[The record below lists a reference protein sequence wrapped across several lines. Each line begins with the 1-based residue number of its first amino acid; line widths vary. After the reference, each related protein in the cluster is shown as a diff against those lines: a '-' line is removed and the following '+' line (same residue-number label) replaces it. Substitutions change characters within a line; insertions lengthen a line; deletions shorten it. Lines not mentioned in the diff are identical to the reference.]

1 MMHYEPGRLLFFAY
15 ACAIVELYFQMSDR
29 HSLAPSGAVTA
40 VSAIDSNCD
49 TAIACLGGAGRCHR
63 ALVQLSGQ
71 ARISDTAIADR
82 DIIYYNKGRV
92 RMDKK
97 RLQWHPGFFAVL
109 QIELEEERRFLRF
122 YAEYN
127 LTRKPLQI
135 DVLVV
140 RKETGRVIQKN
151 IGRIFRQYNVVE
163 YKGIKDYI
171 SINDFYKSIGYAC
184 LLQSN
189 TERVQ
194 EILPSQVTV
203 TLAGEHY
210 PRSLHV
216 FLVKAYGV
224 HMEEEAPGIYYI
236 KGLLFPLQILVI
248 RELSKEDNIWLSR
261 LRSELKPD
269 EDIEVLMKEYKGKEQ
284 NPLYETAMDLIL
296 RANWETCQEVE
307 KMCDA
312 LRELFADEL
321 EERETIGLEKGLE
334 QGKMTKLITQVM
346 RKREKG
352 QSASRIAEDLMEPAD
367 VVQRLYD
374 LIGLHPDS
382 DAEHILAYM
391 ESWDKV

>member
-1 MMHYEPGRLLFFAY
+1 M
-15 ACAIVELYFQMSDR
+15 
-29 HSLAPSGAVTA
+29 
-40 VSAIDSNCD
+40 
-49 TAIACLGGAGRCHR
+49 
-63 ALVQLSGQ
+63 QLSGQ

-216 FLVKAYGV
+216 FLEKAYGV

-261 LRSELKPD
+261 LRSGLELD
-269 EDIEVLMKEYKGKEQ
+269 EDIEVLAKEYKGNEG
-284 NPLYETAMDLIL
+284 NPLYETAMDLIV
-296 RANWETCQEVE
+296 RANWEKYQEVR

-321 EERETIGLEKGLE
+321 EERESIGIEKGGME
-334 QGKMTKLITQVM
+334 KLITLVM
-346 RKREKG
+346 RKMEKG
-352 QSASRIAEDLMEPAD
+352 QSAVRIAEDLVEPLDA
-367 VVQRLYD
+367 VQELYDMIESHPDYDTARLYALLAD
-374 LIGLHPDS
+374 RRKDQYLIR
-382 DAEHILAYM
+382 
-391 ESWDKV
+391 K

>member
-1 MMHYEPGRLLFFAY
+1 
-15 ACAIVELYFQMSDR
+15 
-29 HSLAPSGAVTA
+29 
-40 VSAIDSNCD
+40 
-49 TAIACLGGAGRCHR
+49 
-63 ALVQLSGQ
+63 
-71 ARISDTAIADR
+71 
-82 DIIYYNKGRV
+82 
-92 RMDKK
+92 MDKK

-151 IGRIFRQYNVVE
+151 IGRIFRQYNVGE
-163 YKGIKDYI
+163 YKGIKDDI

-216 FLVKAYGV
+216 FLEKAYGV

-261 LRSELKPD
+261 LRSGLKPD

-334 QGKMTKLITQVM
+334 QGKMAKLITQVM

-352 QSASRIAEDLMEPAD
+352 QSAARIAEDLMEPAE

>member
-1 MMHYEPGRLLFFAY
+1 MR
-15 ACAIVELYFQMSDR
+15 IR
-29 HSLAPSGAVTA
+29 
-40 VSAIDSNCD
+40 
-49 TAIACLGGAGRCHR
+49 
-63 ALVQLSGQ
+63 
-71 ARISDTAIADR
+71 RISFFILLCCLCWNVFAAEYQIKGVVIDKSTRQPLEFVNVLVVGLGIGASTDANGNFLITQVPPG
-82 DIIYYNKGRV
+82 IY
-92 RMDKK
+92 
-97 RLQWHPGFFAVL
+97 RLQASFLGYKTELTPEYRVNHVTPYV

-216 FLVKAYGV
+216 FLEKAYGV

-261 LRSELKPD
+261 LRSGLKPD

-334 QGKMTKLITQVM
+334 QGKMAKLITQVM

>member
-1 MMHYEPGRLLFFAY
+1 MF
-15 ACAIVELYFQMSDR
+15 
-29 HSLAPSGAVTA
+29 
-40 VSAIDSNCD
+40 
-49 TAIACLGGAGRCHR
+49 
-63 ALVQLSGQ
+63 
-71 ARISDTAIADR
+71 
-82 DIIYYNKGRV
+82 
-92 RMDKK
+92 
-97 RLQWHPGFFAVL
+97 
-109 QIELEEERRFLRF
+109 LE
-122 YAEYN
+122 
-127 LTRKPLQI
+127 
-135 DVLVV
+135 
-140 RKETGRVIQKN
+140 
-151 IGRIFRQYNVVE
+151 
-163 YKGIKDYI
+163 
-171 SINDFYKSIGYAC
+171 
-184 LLQSN
+184 
-189 TERVQ
+189 
-194 EILPSQVTV
+194 
-203 TLAGEHY
+203 
-210 PRSLHV
+210 
-216 FLVKAYGV
+216 KAYGV
-224 HMEEEAPGIYYI
+224 HMEEEALGIYYI

-261 LRSELKPD
+261 LRSGLKPD

-334 QGKMTKLITQVM
+334 QGKMAKLITQVM

>member
-1 MMHYEPGRLLFFAY
+1 
-15 ACAIVELYFQMSDR
+15 
-29 HSLAPSGAVTA
+29 
-40 VSAIDSNCD
+40 
-49 TAIACLGGAGRCHR
+49 
-63 ALVQLSGQ
+63 
-71 ARISDTAIADR
+71 
-82 DIIYYNKGRV
+82 
-92 RMDKK
+92 MDKK
-97 RLQWHPGFFAVL
+97 RLQWHPGFFAV
-109 QIELEEERRFLRF
+109 
-122 YAEYN
+122 
-127 LTRKPLQI
+127 LQI

-216 FLVKAYGV
+216 FLEKAYGV

-261 LRSELKPD
+261 LRSGLKPD

-284 NPLYETAMDLIL
+284 NPLYKTAMDLIL

-334 QGKMTKLITQVM
+334 KGLEQGKMAKLITQVM

>member
-1 MMHYEPGRLLFFAY
+1 M
-15 ACAIVELYFQMSDR
+15 
-29 HSLAPSGAVTA
+29 
-40 VSAIDSNCD
+40 
-49 TAIACLGGAGRCHR
+49 
-63 ALVQLSGQ
+63 QLSGQ
-71 ARISDTAIADR
+71 DRISDTAIADR

-92 RMDKK
+92 CMDKK

-216 FLVKAYGV
+216 FLEKA
-224 HMEEEAPGIYYI
+224 
-236 KGLLFPLQILVI
+236 
-248 RELSKEDNIWLSR
+248 
-261 LRSELKPD
+261 
-269 EDIEVLMKEYKGKEQ
+269 
-284 NPLYETAMDLIL
+284 
-296 RANWETCQEVE
+296 
-307 KMCDA
+307 
-312 LRELFADEL
+312 
-321 EERETIGLEKGLE
+321 
-334 QGKMTKLITQVM
+334 
-346 RKREKG
+346 
-352 QSASRIAEDLMEPAD
+352 
-367 VVQRLYD
+367 
-374 LIGLHPDS
+374 
-382 DAEHILAYM
+382 
-391 ESWDKV
+391 

>member
-1 MMHYEPGRLLFFAY
+1 
-15 ACAIVELYFQMSDR
+15 
-29 HSLAPSGAVTA
+29 
-40 VSAIDSNCD
+40 
-49 TAIACLGGAGRCHR
+49 
-63 ALVQLSGQ
+63 
-71 ARISDTAIADR
+71 
-82 DIIYYNKGRV
+82 
-92 RMDKK
+92 MDKK

-109 QIELEEERRFLRF
+109 QI
-122 YAEYN
+122 
-127 LTRKPLQI
+127 

-140 RKETGRVIQKN
+140 RKETGRVIQRN

-216 FLVKAYGV
+216 FLEKAYGV

-261 LRSELKPD
+261 LRSGLKPD

-284 NPLYETAMDLIL
+284 NPLYEAAMDLIL

-334 QGKMTKLITQVM
+334 QGKMAKLITQVM

-352 QSASRIAEDLMEPAD
+352 QSAARIAEDLMEPVD

>member
-1 MMHYEPGRLLFFAY
+1 MF
-15 ACAIVELYFQMSDR
+15 
-29 HSLAPSGAVTA
+29 
-40 VSAIDSNCD
+40 
-49 TAIACLGGAGRCHR
+49 
-63 ALVQLSGQ
+63 
-71 ARISDTAIADR
+71 
-82 DIIYYNKGRV
+82 
-92 RMDKK
+92 
-97 RLQWHPGFFAVL
+97 
-109 QIELEEERRFLRF
+109 LE
-122 YAEYN
+122 
-127 LTRKPLQI
+127 
-135 DVLVV
+135 
-140 RKETGRVIQKN
+140 
-151 IGRIFRQYNVVE
+151 
-163 YKGIKDYI
+163 
-171 SINDFYKSIGYAC
+171 
-184 LLQSN
+184 
-189 TERVQ
+189 
-194 EILPSQVTV
+194 
-203 TLAGEHY
+203 
-210 PRSLHV
+210 
-216 FLVKAYGV
+216 KAYGV

-261 LRSELKPD
+261 LRSGLKPD

-334 QGKMTKLITQVM
+334 QGKMAKLITQVM

-352 QSASRIAEDLMEPAD
+352 QSAARIAEDLMEPAEG
-367 VVQRLYD
+367 VQRLYD

>member
-1 MMHYEPGRLLFFAY
+1 
-15 ACAIVELYFQMSDR
+15 
-29 HSLAPSGAVTA
+29 
-40 VSAIDSNCD
+40 
-49 TAIACLGGAGRCHR
+49 
-63 ALVQLSGQ
+63 
-71 ARISDTAIADR
+71 
-82 DIIYYNKGRV
+82 
-92 RMDKK
+92 MDKK

-216 FLVKAYGV
+216 FLEKAYGV

-261 LRSELKPD
+261 LRSGLKPD

-284 NPLYETAMDLIL
+284 NPLY
-296 RANWETCQEVE
+296 E

-334 QGKMTKLITQVM
+334 QGKMAKLITQVM

-352 QSASRIAEDLMEPAD
+352 QSAARIAEDLMEPAE

>member
-49 TAIACLGGAGRCHR
+49 TAIACLEGAGRCHR

-97 RLQWHPGFFAVL
+97 RLQWHSGFFAVL

-171 SINDFYKSIGYAC
+171 SINDFYKSIGYAS

-216 FLVKAYGV
+216 FLEKAYGV

-261 LRSELKPD
+261 LRSGLKPD

-334 QGKMTKLITQVM
+334 QGKMAKLITQVM

>member
-1 MMHYEPGRLLFFAY
+1 MIHYEPGRLLFFAY

-82 DIIYYNKGRV
+82 DIISYNKGRV
-92 RMDKK
+92 RLDKK
-97 RLQWHPGFFAVL
+97 RLQ
-109 QIELEEERRFLRF
+109 LEEERRFLRF

-216 FLVKAYGV
+216 FLEKAYGV

-261 LRSELKPD
+261 LRSGLKPD
-269 EDIEVLMKEYKGKEQ
+269 EDIEVLLKEYKGKEQ
-284 NPLYETAMDLIL
+284 NPLYETAMELIL

-321 EERETIGLEKGLE
+321 EERESIGLEKGLE
-334 QGKMTKLITQVM
+334 QGKMAKLITQVM